1 MNSVS
6 EALYYG
12 IPLVLFPQ
20 TTEQKGVANRVNELG
35 AGKFLEKIKNSED
48 IKNTILEVL
57 NDKSIGENAKKI
69 SDSFK
74 TCGNLS
80 EIVKFIENKVKGN

>member
-1 MNSVS
+1 M
-6 EALYYG
+6 
-12 IPLVLFPQ
+12 
-20 TTEQKGVANRVNELG
+20 
-35 AGKFLEKIKNSED
+35 EKIKKSED

-80 EIVKFIENKVKGN
+80 EIVKFTENKVKGN

>member
-1 MNSVS
+1 MRLCKKNNDKK
-6 EALYYG
+6 L
-12 IPLVLFPQ
+12 
-20 TTEQKGVANRVNELG
+20 
-35 AGKFLEKIKNSED
+35 FLEKIKNSED